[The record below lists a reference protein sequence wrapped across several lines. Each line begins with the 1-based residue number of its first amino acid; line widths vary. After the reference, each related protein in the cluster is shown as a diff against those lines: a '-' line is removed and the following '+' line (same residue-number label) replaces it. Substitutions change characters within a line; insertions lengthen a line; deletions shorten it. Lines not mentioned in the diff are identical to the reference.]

1 MVLMMAIVAPTL
13 AVLGLP
19 VWLILAV
26 ISIISIVFFI
36 NMPLSIV
43 PQTMF
48 GALNEFALLAV
59 PLFILAGHLMG
70 TGSIAVRLVTWT
82 KAFTGNLPGGIALTT
97 VGVNTVF
104 GAISGSAPA
113 ATATLG
119 KILYP
124 ELRKEDTACPSQ
136 PGFSL
141 AWAPSTV

>member
-59 PLFILAGHLMG
+59 PLFILAGHEWEPDRSRCGL
-70 TGSIAVRLVTWT
+70 
-82 KAFTGNLPGGIALTT
+82 
-97 VGVNTVF
+97 
-104 GAISGSAPA
+104 
-113 ATATLG
+113 
-119 KILYP
+119 
-124 ELRKEDTACPSQ
+124 
-136 PGFSL
+136 
-141 AWAPSTV
+141 